1 MKADV
6 DINPHSKSARGKPLL
21 RKCTLDLL
29 KGNKIFFLIHY
40 EAITLSFCPLPLVD
54 VFGIFKFLCIESSS
68 SQAHNYRKF
77 HWRGE
82 KKKKGYIYASQG
94 VFLNTKQKGRRE
106 KNYTPSGAKRRLR
119 NEKAFCSWIGKKVL
133 GDKRSTKS

>member
-82 KKKKGYIYASQG
+82 KKKRLHLCFSGC
-94 VFLNTKQKGRRE
+94 VFKYQTEGQE
-106 KNYTPSGAKRRLR
+106 
-119 NEKAFCSWIGKKVL
+119 GKKL
-133 GDKRSTKS
+133 HAFWCQKEIKKRKGLLQLDWEEGTGG